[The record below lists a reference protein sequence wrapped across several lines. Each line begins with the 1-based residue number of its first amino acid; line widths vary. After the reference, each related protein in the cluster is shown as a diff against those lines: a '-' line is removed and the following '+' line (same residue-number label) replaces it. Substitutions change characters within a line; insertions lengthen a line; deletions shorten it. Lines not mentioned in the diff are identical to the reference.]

1 MSGKKLIGIVLVTFV
16 VVFGAVLAALQVD
29 RMTKNSGE
37 QGRMLDLLN
46 PAIQVQNTAAK
57 APFDFVS
64 ASKKIVP
71 SVVSVDNIGER
82 TSIFGD
88 RVVAKN
94 GSGSGVIVS
103 KDGYI
108 ITNNHV
114 VEDAAYLRV
123 KLADN
128 RQFNAKLIGR
138 DPRSD
143 LALLKIE
150 ATGLT
155 SVAYGDSSK
164 LEVGEWVV
172 AVGSPLGY
180 ESTLSVGVIST
191 KARTLPTEGAL
202 LVDAIQTDASINQGN
217 SGGALCTYGG
227 ELIGINTAIA
237 SVDGGSIGLGFAIP
251 INRVR
256 KVVAELLKYGRMRYG
271 SMGIRVDRRDGLLGN
286 PDAREELQLRTNST
300 EKAPEQGL
308 LIQVVD
314 PAGPAAKAGLKQ
326 LDVILEVDGRKM
338 TSNLDLEKVM
348 LEKKPGDKA
357 KVKAWVSGKTKDV
370 ELTLTEQN

>member
-29 RMTKNSGE
+29 RMTKTSGE

-164 LEVGEWVV
+164 LEVGAWVV

-348 LEKKPGDKA
+348 LEKKPDDKA
-357 KVKAWVSGKTKDV
+357 KVKAWVSGKTKEV